1 MLHKYFTLDQFK
13 NIKEVLDEMKK
24 LTKESDLITKEVREA
39 SLANDMEKL
48 VVLTDRHLEIV
59 DKSIELSNIFYEMFA
74 IEKIKKL
81 TEQSVF

>member
-13 NIKEVLDEMKK
+13 NIEEVLDERKK
-24 LTKESDLITKEVREA
+24 LAKESDMIMKEVREA
-39 SLANDMEKL
+39 SLTHDMGKL
-48 VVLTDRHLEIV
+48 VVLTARHLEIA
-59 DKSIELSNIFYEMFA
+59 DKTIELSNIFDEMFA

>member
-13 NIKEVLDEMKK
+13 NIEEVLDEMKK
-24 LTKESDLITKEVREA
+24 LAKESEMITKEVREA
-39 SLANDMEKL
+39 RLADDMGKL
-48 VVLTDRHLEIV
+48 VVLTARHLEIA
-59 DKSIELSNIFYEMFA
+59 DRTIELSNIFDEMMA